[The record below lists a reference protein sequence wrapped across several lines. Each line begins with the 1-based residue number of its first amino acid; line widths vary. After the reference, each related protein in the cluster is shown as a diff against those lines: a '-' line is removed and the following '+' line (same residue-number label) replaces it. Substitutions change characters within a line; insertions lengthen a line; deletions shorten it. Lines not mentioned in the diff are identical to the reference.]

1 MPDPLRRR
9 YAGRPRALAVTPAAG
24 AAVMSS
30 AILSVALQIDGV
42 ELLSRALLAVAILQ
56 WLVLAGV
63 FLDRLVTERATWRA
77 DADAPPALTSVAAT
91 AVIGARFALLGDAA
105 LGWVLLVASAALWL
119 LLTPLV
125 LGGLRSWHEGAA
137 FLSCVATQGL
147 AVLLATLARPGP
159 LHAVTT
165 VGFVLFA
172 LGLGLY
178 LVVLSNFDWH
188 QLAVGAGDHWVLAG
202 ALAISSLAGA
212 KLILAQRV
220 LGTARLGAALTA
232 LDLTLWSL
240 SVLAYGVLVVAEIR
254 SPRLRYDVRR
264 WATVF
269 PLGMTAAATYAVA
282 QAEGLPGLRL
292 VGDVLVWPAFLAWAL
307 TAYGACAQ
315 VRRARGS
322 GGR

>member
-1 MPDPLRRR
+1 
-9 YAGRPRALAVTPAAG
+9 
-24 AAVMSS
+24 MSS

-56 WLVLAGV
+56 WLVLAAV

-105 LGWVLLVASAALWL
+105 LGWALLLASAVLWL

-125 LGGLRSWHEGAA
+125 LRGLRSRRKGAA

-254 SPRLRYDVRR
+254 WPRLRYDVRR

-307 TAYGACAQ
+307 TAYGAWAQ
-315 VRRARGS
+315 VRRVRGS
-322 GGR
+322 AGFES